1 MLDHLDRYDGENYR
15 MVDGGAI
22 LLGSGRGRG
31 RREWVIKLVGAG
43 AVRRPASGERR
54 ARRQGPGAGVKALPI
69 GRFRP
74 FEGFPGSS
82 FPASASPI
90 RRELF
95 DKFRVWA
102 AKFVSLPFRIAEEL
116 AESLPIG
123 NDLPPVPESRFG
135 HSRDWTM
142 PRWGTGLGTRRP
154 KDRVASLLRLII
166 PGSRAPS
173 TGTLVGEYS
182 WEQIS
187 RTLRFSGAGGYQ
199 GGVFNERRVFRV
211 LGSRG
216 NPTYG
221 FPQP

>member
-1 MLDHLDRYDGENYR
+1 MSGLPAECQMLDHLDRYDGENYR

-95 DKFRVWA
+95 DNSGFGRPNLCPYPSGSPRSWPNRYQLVTICRQFQNRGSA
-102 AKFVSLPFRIAEEL
+102 T
-116 AESLPIG
+116 
-123 NDLPPVPESRFG
+123 PETGRC
-135 HSRDWTM
+135 RDGEQGLE
-142 PRWGTGLGTRRP
+142 RGGRKTGWPAYCG
-154 KDRVASLLRLII
+154 
-166 PGSRAPS
+166 
-173 TGTLVGEYS
+173 
-182 WEQIS
+182 
-187 RTLRFSGAGGYQ
+187 
-199 GGVFNERRVFRV
+199 
-211 LGSRG
+211 
-216 NPTYG
+216 
-221 FPQP
+221 